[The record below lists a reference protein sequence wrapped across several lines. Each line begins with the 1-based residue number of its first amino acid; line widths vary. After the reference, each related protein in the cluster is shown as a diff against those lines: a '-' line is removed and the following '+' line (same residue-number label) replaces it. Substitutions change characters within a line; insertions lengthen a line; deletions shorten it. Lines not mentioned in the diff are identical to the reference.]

1 VQEKNIVANTYWADN
16 ERFADIINV
25 GMFQA
30 KKVLSAEQLS
40 ERDGYLGH
48 AEKKKKQD
56 SIQRYRDVTKK
67 ADFGTNFMIIGI
79 ENQSELHL
87 AMPVRVMG
95 YEFMNYNKQLKE
107 IKASHDKKKDL
118 SGIELLSGISREEKL
133 QAVCTLVIYY
143 GKEPWTGPTRLS
155 EMMDFGDLPEEVRNV
170 VADYPIHVLDV
181 RRFEDSEKLES
192 EARLFFGILQRD
204 EDTDKCEE
212 YCEENKEA
220 FQNLSDDTYEA
231 IVAFT
236 NSEKLLEDKKVNM
249 NEEGGVDMCKAFE
262 GMILK
267 GEKRGEAR
275 GEVRGEA
282 RGEARGEQKMMRL
295 IQCMT
300 EDGALDSIPRIA
312 SEPSFYQEMLKKYN
326 IGNELAVS

>member
-1 VQEKNIVANTYWADN
+1 MQEKNIVANTYWADS
-16 ERFADIINV
+16 ERFADVINV

-30 KKVLSAEQLS
+30 KKVLSAGQLS
-40 ERDGYLGH
+40 ECDGYLGY

-95 YEFMNYNKQLKE
+95 YEFMNYNKQLKK

-118 SGIELLSGISREEKL
+118 TSIELLSGISREERL
-133 QAVCTLVIYY
+133 QPICTLVICY

-155 EMMDFGDLPEEVRNV
+155 EMLDFGDLPEEVRNV

-192 EARLFFGILQRD
+192 EARLLFGILQRD
-204 EDTDKCEE
+204 EDTEMCVE
-212 YCEENKEA
+212 YWEENKEA

-231 IVAFT
+231 IVTFT
-236 NSEKLLEDKKVNM
+236 NSGQLLEDKKANM

-267 GEKRGEAR
+267 GEERGKKLGEERGEK
-275 GEVRGEA
+275 
-282 RGEARGEQKMMRL
+282 KMMRL

-300 EDGALDSIPRIA
+300 EDGALESIPRIA
-312 SEPSFYQEMLKKYN
+312 SEPSFYQEMLQKYH
-326 IGNELAVS
+326 IGNEMAMS

>member
-16 ERFADIINV
+16 ERFADVINV
-25 GMFQA
+25 GMFRA

-48 AEKKKKQD
+48 TKKENKRD

-107 IKASHDKKKDL
+107 IKTAHDKKKDL

-143 GKEPWTGPTRLS
+143 GKEPWSGPTRLS
-155 EMMDFGDLPEEVRNV
+155 EMLDFGDLPEEVRNV

-181 RRFEDSEKLES
+181 RRFEDSEKLET
-192 EARLFFGILQRD
+192 EARLFFGMLQRD
-204 EDTDKCEE
+204 EDADKCLK
-212 YCEENKEA
+212 YWEENKEA

-231 IVAFT
+231 IVTFT
-236 NSEKLLEDKKVNM
+236 KSENLLENKEVYM
-249 NEEGGVDMCKAFE
+249 NDEGGIDMCKAFE
-262 GMILK
+262 GMILM
-267 GEKRGEAR
+267 
-275 GEVRGEA
+275 
-282 RGEARGEQKMMRL
+282 GEQKMMRL

-300 EDGALDSIPRIA
+300 EDGEVESIPRIA
-312 SEPSFYQEMLKKYN
+312 SEPLFYQEMLKKYHIEN
-326 IGNELAVS
+326 RAVAL

>member
-1 VQEKNIVANTYWADN
+1 MQEKNIVANTYWADN
-16 ERFADIINV
+16 ERFADVINV

-107 IKASHDKKKDL
+107 IKTSHGKKKDL
-118 SGIELLSGISREEKL
+118 TGIELLSGISREEKL

-143 GKEPWTGPTRLS
+143 GKEPWSGPTRLS
-155 EMMDFGDLPEEVRNV
+155 EMLDFEDLPDEVRNV
-170 VADYPIHVLDV
+170 IADYPIHVLDV

-192 EARLFFGILQRD
+192 EARLFFGMLQRD
-204 EDTDKCEE
+204 EDAGKCFK
-212 YCEENKEA
+212 YWEENKEA

-231 IVAFT
+231 IVTFT
-236 NSEKLLEDKKVNM
+236 KSENLLENKEAYMNDK
-249 NEEGGVDMCKAFE
+249 GGINMCKAFE
-262 GMILK
+262 GMILM
-267 GEKRGEAR
+267 
-275 GEVRGEA
+275 
-282 RGEARGEQKMMRL
+282 GEQKMMRL

-300 EDGALDSIPRIA
+300 EDGEVESIPRIA
-312 SEPSFYQEMLKKYN
+312 SEPSFYQEMLKKYHIEN
-326 IGNELAVS
+326 RAVAL

>member
-1 VQEKNIVANTYWADN
+1 MQEKNIVANTYWADN
-16 ERFADIINV
+16 ERFADVINV

-40 ERDGYLGH
+40 ERDGYLAH
-48 AEKKKKQD
+48 AKKKQD

-107 IKASHDKKKDL
+107 IKAYHDKKKDL
-118 SGIELLSGISREEKL
+118 TGIELLSGISREEKL

-155 EMMDFGDLPEEVRNV
+155 EMLDFGDLPEEVRNV

-181 RRFEDSEKLES
+181 RRFEDSEKLET
-192 EARLFFGILQRD
+192 EARLFFGMLQRD
-204 EDTDKCEE
+204 EDTDKCEA
-212 YCEENKEA
+212 YWEENKEA

-231 IVAFT
+231 IVTFT
-236 NSEKLLEDKKVNM
+236 NSEQLLEDKKNNM
-249 NEEGGVDMCKAFE
+249 NEEGGIDMCKAFE

-267 GEKRGEAR
+267 AEERCEK
-275 GEVRGEA
+275 
-282 RGEARGEQKMMRL
+282 KMMRL

-300 EDGALDSIPRIA
+300 EDGELESIPRIA
-312 SEPSFYQEMLKKYN
+312 SEPAFYQEMLQKYHL
-326 IGNELAVS
+326 GNEMTMS